1 MCVGWD
7 WREGVRVRKGGWEGG
22 REGEREKNGRGRK
35 REEKRAGRRKRDR
48 EKRKGRGK
56 GIYKESKE
64 GDKGRIE
71 DWELTSSPIT
81 QYVDLKAE
89 HSSPEVSDSSRNVHL
104 QG

>member
-1 MCVGWD
+1 M
-7 WREGVRVRKGGWEGG
+7 
-22 REGEREKNGRGRK
+22 
-35 REEKRAGRRKRDR
+35 
-48 EKRKGRGK
+48 
-56 GIYKESKE
+56 
-64 GDKGRIE
+64 E

>member
-1 MCVGWD
+1 MHVCGMGL
-7 WREGVRVRKGGWEGG
+7 EGGWEGG

-35 REEKRAGRRKRDR
+35 REEKRAGRRKR
-48 EKRKGRGK
+48 EKGRGK
-56 GIYKESKE
+56 RIYKESKE
-64 GDKGRIE
+64 GDKGRME